1 MKKNRKYF
9 FVVCMMVM
17 LLAGCGEKKA
27 DKTVN
32 TKDVE
37 VTVYE
42 QLEVKKET
50 LANEDVSSVEK
61 GIEEWATAFLVN
73 NSDEKDK
80 KKLDEA
86 LYGSIVNKDQRK
98 ALKKKR
104 KEFYENSTVKVTSI
118 KTDVKKSNKAVLG
131 KRDVGVAECV
141 VSAKGKRN
149 SEEFDEQYKIKL
161 VVDYIGDIV
170 SVYEV
175 EDISW

>member
-1 MKKNRKYF
+1 MKKRKYF

-80 KKLDEA
+80 KSSMRLCME
-86 LYGSIVNKDQRK
+86 
-98 ALKKKR
+98 
-104 KEFYENSTVKVTSI
+104 
-118 KTDVKKSNKAVLG
+118 
-131 KRDVGVAECV
+131 
-141 VSAKGKRN
+141 VSLM
-149 SEEFDEQYKIKL
+149 KINARR
-161 VVDYIGDIV
+161 
-170 SVYEV
+170 
-175 EDISW
+175 

>member
-1 MKKNRKYF
+1 MKKKGNIF

-61 GIEEWATAFLVN
+61 ELRNGQLLFL
-73 NSDEKDK
+73 
-80 KKLDEA
+80 
-86 LYGSIVNKDQRK
+86 
-98 ALKKKR
+98 
-104 KEFYENSTVKVTSI
+104 
-118 KTDVKKSNKAVLG
+118 
-131 KRDVGVAECV
+131 
-141 VSAKGKRN
+141 
-149 SEEFDEQYKIKL
+149 
-161 VVDYIGDIV
+161 
-170 SVYEV
+170 
-175 EDISW
+175 

>member
-9 FVVCMMVM
+9 FVACMIIM

-27 DKTVN
+27 DKTKN

-50 LANEDVSSVEK
+50 LANEDVSSIEK

-73 NSDEKDK
+73 NSDEKNK
-80 KKLDEA
+80 KKLDNA
-86 LYGSIVNKDQRK
+86 LYGSIVNKDQRE

-104 KEFYENSTVKVTSI
+104 KEFYENSTVEVTSI

-131 KRDVGVAECV
+131 KRDVGVVECV

-149 SEEFDEQYKIKL
+149 SEEFNEQYKLKL

>member
-1 MKKNRKYF
+1 MKKKGNIF

-17 LLAGCGEKKA
+17 LLAVCGEKKA
-27 DKTVN
+27 DKSVN

-86 LYGSIVNKDQRK
+86 LYGSIVNEDQRK